1 MNNTNVLSSYDFYK
15 EYHQNYYN
23 KLLHI
28 FSIQLIMVSM
38 MTFFKNINISDI
50 LYYIKYNP
58 KQHSALMQHFTSIKK
73 LRNME
78 LNIIITYFYI
88 LYYSQCGISTF
99 YMMWGFF
106 HYIYCLTKCID
117 FTRREAFF
125 IFCIA
130 WVLQFLGHY
139 IEGRRPALVDSVG
152 QAFLGAPLFTVLEL
166 NEIHKI
172 EN

>member
-1 MNNTNVLSSYDFYK
+1 MNNTNVISSYDFYK

-28 FSIQLIMVSM
+28 FSIQLIIMSM
-38 MTFFKNINISDI
+38 MTIFKNIKISDI

-58 KQHSALMQHFTSIKK
+58 KQHSIVIKHFT
-73 LRNME
+73 NME
-78 LNIIITYFYI
+78 LNFIISGCYI

-106 HYIYCLTKCID
+106 HYIYCLTKLID

-125 IFCIA
+125 VFCIA

-139 IEGRRPALVDSVG
+139 IEGRKPALMDSIY
-152 QAFLGAPLFTVLEL
+152 QAFLGAPLFTVLEI
-166 NEIHKI
+166 NEI
-172 EN
+172 

>member
-1 MNNTNVLSSYDFYK
+1 MNNTNVISSYDFYK

-28 FSIQLIMVSM
+28 FSIQLIMMSM
-38 MTFFKNINISDI
+38 MTFFENIKISD
-50 LYYIKYNP
+50 LLCCIKYNP
-58 KQHSALMQHFTSIKK
+58 KQHSIVIKHFT
-73 LRNME
+73 NME
-78 LNIIITYFYI
+78 LNFIISGCYI

-99 YMMWGFF
+99 YVMWGFF
-106 HYIYCLTKCID
+106 HYIYCLTKLID

-125 IFCIA
+125 VFCIA

-139 IEGRRPALVDSVG
+139 IEGRKPALVDSIH

-166 NEIHKI
+166 NEIL
-172 EN
+172 